1 MNKYILAGKL
11 AEAGATETFIAE
23 FFHHVAKD
31 ELRGDIF
38 PEVLIADL
46 CDVSSNAERNIKA
59 TRVVL
64 ESINGATEPLSLDT
78 TIALFNA
85 ANDPNVSEVSRDS
98 ACFVLERG
106 WWHAGLA
113 LVAEVRRL
121 REREAKLRELHKP
134 HGIYDECGHQHTEE
148 DEILGIV
155 DAGDAGLSCK
165 KMYDVCT
172 VCCDVADDGCQGE
185 TCVCD
190 HDHSTDLPICKTREI
205 LDA

>member
-1 MNKYILAGKL
+1 MNPQGT
-11 AEAGATETFIAE
+11 AELSGAERI
-23 FFHHVAKD
+23 
-31 ELRGDIF
+31 
-38 PEVLIADL
+38 
-46 CDVSSNAERNIKA
+46 NAERARQIDGEDYA
-59 TRVVL
+59 DAR
-64 ESINGATEPLSLDT
+64 EDIPM
-78 TIALFNA
+78 
-85 ANDPNVSEVSRDS
+85 
-98 ACFVLERG
+98 
-106 WWHAGLA
+106 